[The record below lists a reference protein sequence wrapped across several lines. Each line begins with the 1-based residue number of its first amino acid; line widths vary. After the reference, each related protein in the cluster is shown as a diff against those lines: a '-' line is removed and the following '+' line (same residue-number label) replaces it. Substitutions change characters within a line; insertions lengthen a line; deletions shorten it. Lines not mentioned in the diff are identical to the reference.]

1 MMTGQVMTSA
11 LNQLVPGTLRSPEAE
26 DDHDER
32 RAASDVTSE
41 VPSAPIA
48 KGAGVTT
55 RDQPRHGR
63 TVVLRRQLVGAMTD
77 AG

>member
-1 MMTGQVMTSA
+1 MTGQAMTPT

-26 DDHDER
+26 DEQDER
-32 RAASDVTSE
+32 QTASDVTSE

-48 KGAGVTT
+48 KGAGVTI
-55 RDQPRHGR
+55 RDQLRHGW
-63 TVVLRRQLVGAMTD
+63 TVVLRHQPVGAMTD